1 MLKVREIRTSTNR
14 NINVKELTED
24 QFKTKYRRCVRHGK
38 TRRKHAN
45 GSQARQAANHAARAA
60 YVQWCASSASIS
72 ANMSAARE
80 KFPLG
85 QCNGKKSRSLKSGGN
100 KVGKQMH

>member
-1 MLKVREIRTSTNR
+1 MLKVREIRTSTSR
-14 NINVKELTED
+14 GISVKELSD
-24 QFKTKYRRCVRHGK
+24 DDMRRKYRRCARDGK

-100 KVGKQMH
+100 KVGKQLN